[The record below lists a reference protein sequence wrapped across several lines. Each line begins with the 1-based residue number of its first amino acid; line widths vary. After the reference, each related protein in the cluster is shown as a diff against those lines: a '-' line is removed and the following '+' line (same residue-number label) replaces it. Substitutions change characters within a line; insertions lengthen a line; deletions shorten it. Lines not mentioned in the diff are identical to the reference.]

1 MARYATID
9 IGSNTILLLV
19 VDSSSGEL
27 HSVVDECEFGRL
39 SQGLSA
45 GKRLHPDSIARSLDI
60 ITRYARILDE
70 HEVDGIACVG
80 TQALREAE
88 NRQDFVGPAEKILGT
103 SIEIIAG
110 EREAELVSNAVIHSF
125 PDLCAGEVVTVDV
138 GGASTE
144 FIVIRAGQVCQ
155 VKSLPI
161 GAVRLSE
168 RHLRSD
174 PPTADELSA
183 LSDAIDSALDELELP
198 AHAPV
203 IGTAGTATTVASI
216 ELELPSY
223 QPQRI
228 HGLELGPGQVHATL
242 ERLASLPLAE
252 KKSLTG
258 LEPQRA
264 DIIVGGIA
272 IYSRVLERLGSS
284 RFVVSDRGVRWGL
297 AYELAGA

>member
-27 HSVVDECEFGRL
+27 VSVVDECEFGRL

-45 GKRLHPDSIARSLDI
+45 GKQLHPESIARSLGI
-60 ITRYARILDE
+60 ITRYAQILDE
-70 HEVDGIACVG
+70 HDVDGIACVG

-88 NRQDFVGPAEKILGT
+88 NREDFVKPAESILGA

-110 EREAELVSNAVIHSF
+110 EREAELVATAVRHSF

-144 FIVIRAGQVCQ
+144 FIVIRAGQVCA

-168 RHLRSD
+168 RYLRSD
-174 PPTADELSA
+174 PPTAGELSQ
-183 LSDAIDSALDELELP
+183 LSFAIDSALEELELP
-198 AHAPV
+198 RYAPL
-203 IGTAGTATTVASI
+203 IGTAGTATTLASI

-228 HGLELGPGQVHATL
+228 HGLELSTVQVHATF
-242 ERLASLPLAE
+242 ERLAGLSLAE
-252 KKSLTG
+252 KQALAG
-258 LEPQRA
+258 LESQRA
-264 DIIVGGIA
+264 DIIVGGVA

-297 AYELAGA
+297 AYELASA